1 MPLTV
6 LSVQVQL
13 HTECP
18 KDTRACSLSL
28 CWSVGAGAIS
38 IKILHFNKH
47 FHLTAMLWCC
57 STVRYDKGNP

>member
-28 CWSVGAGAIS
+28 
-38 IKILHFNKH
+38 
-47 FHLTAMLWCC
+47 MLVSGSWG
-57 STVRYDKGNP
+57 RFYKNPAFQQALSLNSNVMVLLNSEI